1 MACSFLTFKLKINLL
16 RRNFLLT
23 KDSSFHKAA
32 NKIAVLDNVQ
42 VEKIAKFAVFFKN
55 ISQYYQGDHMIK
67 DDKTGVRKSCEKL
80 ATHN

>member
-42 VEKIAKFAVFFKN
+42 VAKFAVFFKN

-80 ATHN
+80 ATNN